1 MDLLISRQ
9 MFEPTLY
16 RDKPRS
22 CYGFCKYLSQ
32 RALTETYAMD
42 VNQGG
47 AEGHIHAWRR
57 MRIFLMRQTG
67 LRPIE
72 LLTAVNI
79 V

>member
-1 MDLLISRQ
+1 MLRILQLS
-9 MFEPTLY
+9 
-16 RDKPRS
+16 KPAS
-22 CYGFCKYLSQ
+22 ANGNQ
-32 RALTETYAMD
+32 RMD